1 MAVDC
6 LRPVHGDLPTVLATL
21 RYRLQ
26 PHPAAA
32 DLQIDQ
38 AVPPLPPLADL
49 SAHTVLQIQR
59 IVLEAFTNLLKHAQA
74 TRLQRSAEW
83 RAAGPAAGPEGARR
97 GPAGASTLS
106 ICIELSDNGIDLP
119 AALATPLNGWGPVG
133 HGPGGNGTAV
143 QDHGLTHMHTRAQSI
158 GAVLRVLPGLN
169 GGKLARMVLPVTGG
183 VLGIAAGAIGAT
195 GATAGSVRATGA

>member
-32 DLQIDQ
+32 DLQIDR

-74 TRLQRSAEW
+74 TRLQLSAEW

-97 GPAGASTLS
+97 GPAGTSTLN
-106 ICIELSDNGIDLP
+106 ICICI
-119 AALATPLNGWGPVG
+119 
-133 HGPGGNGTAV
+133 
-143 QDHGLTHMHTRAQSI
+143 
-158 GAVLRVLPGLN
+158 
-169 GGKLARMVLPVTGG
+169 
-183 VLGIAAGAIGAT
+183 
-195 GATAGSVRATGA
+195 

>member
-26 PHPAAA
+26 PRPAAA
-32 DLQIDQ
+32 DLQIDR

-106 ICIELSDNGIDLP
+106 ICIELSDNGIGLP

-133 HGPGGNGTAV
+133 HGPGSNGTAV
-143 QDHGLTHMHTRAQSI
+143 QDHGLTHMHTRAKSI

-169 GGKLARMVLPVTGG
+169 GGKLARTVRTVLPVTGG
-183 VLGIAAGAIGAT
+183 VLGIAAGAT
-195 GATAGSVRATGA
+195 GATAASVRATGA